1 MHQQKTGRITEQAA
15 LKDVGYVSEGLI
27 DRPYADNV
35 EVDGWNE
42 EGKKYAEHYLPLAR
56 KEQALPK
63 ENDHKGNHYY
73 EEPKD
78 VFNNISTIHPNKLDD
93 DKDILNESF
102 FEGNKEE
109 MLNLDLVSY
118 CVQQYSSKKK
128 DIQGSGGSTHP
139 LMKGLIV

>member
-1 MHQQKTGRITEQAA
+1 MNSQEK
-15 LKDVGYVSEGLI
+15 K
-27 DRPYADNV
+27 
-35 EVDGWNE
+35 VDIFSLSLRST
-42 EGKKYAEHYLPLAR
+42 KKETPPPR
-56 KEQALPK
+56 

-109 MLNLDLVSY
+109 MIMIYFL
-118 CVQQYSSKKK
+118 
-128 DIQGSGGSTHP
+128 
-139 LMKGLIV
+139 LINNNYLIYK